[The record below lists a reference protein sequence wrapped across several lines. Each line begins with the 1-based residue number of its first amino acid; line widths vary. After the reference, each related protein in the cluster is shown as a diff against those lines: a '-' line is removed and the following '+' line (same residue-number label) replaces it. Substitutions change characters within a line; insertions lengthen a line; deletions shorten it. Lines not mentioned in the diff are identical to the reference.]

1 MKKILYITT
10 LSKTIGAFLVPHIT
24 ALIDEGYE
32 VDCAC
37 HIDEDRQLSTELI
50 DKGVKFYDIPFN
62 RNPLS
67 LENIKAFKKLI
78 DIQKKNQYDI
88 IHVHTPIASIYGRLL
103 KVKFPKLKTIYTAH
117 GFHFFDGAPKLN
129 WIIYYPI
136 EKFMARYTDIIITMN
151 EEDFKRAK
159 TFKAKEVYYIN
170 GVGIDLKYYNYK
182 LFNKEDE
189 RKKLGLKNDDFII
202 LMIAE
207 ANKNKNINQVINAT
221 ELLKRDGI
229 EVKTLIAGDGVMLEE
244 LRLEIKKRNLENNIF
259 MLGYRTDI
267 RELISCCD
275 IGVLTS
281 YREGL
286 PRNIMELMS
295 FGKPVI
301 GTNIRGI
308 RDLIKDEENGYLVE
322 VGDYM
327 QTYSAI
333 SKLIDDKELLEKMS
347 KESFKRLDKFSL
359 DNIIKDLLEVY
370 KDNEKMLTCDSNE

>member
-37 HIDEDRQLSTELI
+37 HIDQDRQLSTELI

-67 LENIKAFKKLI
+67 LKNIKAFKRLI

-151 EEDFKRAK
+151 IEDYERAK
-159 TFKAKEVYYIN
+159 TFNAKEVYFLN
-170 GVGIDLKYYNYK
+170 GVGIDLKHYDYK
-182 LFNKEDE
+182 LFDKEKE
-189 RKKLGLKNDDFII
+189 RRKLNLNNDDFVI

-244 LRLEIKKRNLENNIF
+244 LRLEIKKRNLEDNVY

-267 RELISCCD
+267 RELISCCN
-275 IGVLTS
+275 IGILTS

-286 PRNIMELMS
+286 PRNIMELMA

-301 GTNIRGI
+301 GTNVRGI
-308 RDLIKDEENGYLVE
+308 RDLIKDDVNGYLV
-322 VGDYM
+322 GINDDN
-327 QTYSAI
+327 QTVDKI
-333 SKLIDDKELLEKMS
+333 KLLYNDKALLERMS
-347 KESFKRLDKFSL
+347 KNAMLDSEKYSIDVIL
-359 DNIIKDLLEVY
+359 NVLLEIY
-370 KDNEKMLTCDSNE
+370 